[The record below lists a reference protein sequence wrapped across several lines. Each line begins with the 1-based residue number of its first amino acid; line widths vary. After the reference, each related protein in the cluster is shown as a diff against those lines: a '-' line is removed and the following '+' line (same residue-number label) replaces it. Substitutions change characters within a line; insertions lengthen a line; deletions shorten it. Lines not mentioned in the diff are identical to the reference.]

1 MKTLNEHLK
10 TKTFKNVY
18 LLYGDE
24 AYLRNQ
30 YRDKLKKA
38 MINEGDTMNFSCF
51 EGKGIDEKELTA
63 MADTVPFF
71 SDYRLI
77 IVENSGFFKTSG
89 HETLAEYMKHIP
101 ETTCIV
107 FVESEVDKRSKL
119 FKAVSS
125 TGYAASLTMPGDK
138 QLMLWLGGIVK
149 RENKLIQEQT
159 MQYFLQLVEHDMNG
173 MRQEMEKLI
182 CYVGHRQVIEKADVD
197 AVCCVFVENK
207 VFDMISAVAEK
218 NQKRAMQLYDD
229 LVALKEPP
237 MRILYLM
244 IKQFNTLYE
253 VRDLAV
259 KGYPASA
266 IAEKTAIRDFIVKR
280 NISLGRHF
288 EITALR
294 EAVAYGTE
302 LEEEIKT
309 GRITDRLAVE
319 LMIQKYSRA

>member
-1 MKTLNEHLK
+1 MEKIDWNRVKTTIRNWKPGEYIRQTSIVVIGVLITFVGSELVTRCSEQKDIKSTMLLIRDELK
-10 TKTFKNVY
+10 NNRKNFEKIVSEFSA
-18 LLYGDE
+18 DE
-24 AYLRNQ
+24 
-30 YRDKLKKA
+30 
-38 MINEGDTMNFSCF
+38 
-51 EGKGIDEKELTA
+51 
-63 MADTVPFF
+63 
-71 SDYRLI
+71 RL
-77 IVENSGFFKTSG
+77 SA
-89 HETLAEYMKHIP
+89 L
-101 ETTCIV
+101 
-107 FVESEVDKRSKL
+107 
-119 FKAVSS
+119 
-125 TGYAASLTMPGDK
+125 
-138 QLMLWLGGIVK
+138 
-149 RENKLIQEQT
+149 
-159 MQYFLQLVEHDMNG
+159 LVEHDMNG

-288 EITALR
+288 EIAALR

>member
-1 MKTLNEHLK
+1 
-10 TKTFKNVY
+10 
-18 LLYGDE
+18 
-24 AYLRNQ
+24 
-30 YRDKLKKA
+30 
-38 MINEGDTMNFSCF
+38 
-51 EGKGIDEKELTA
+51 
-63 MADTVPFF
+63 
-71 SDYRLI
+71 
-77 IVENSGFFKTSG
+77 
-89 HETLAEYMKHIP
+89 MKHIP

-125 TGYAASLTMPGDK
+125 TGYAANLTMPGDK

>member
-18 LLYGDE
+18 LLYGNE

-125 TGYAASLTMPGDK
+125 TGYAANLTMPGDK

-149 RENKLIQEQT
+149 REK
-159 MQYFLQLVEHDMNG
+159 
-173 MRQEMEKLI
+173 KLI

>member
-125 TGYAASLTMPGDK
+125 TGYAANLTMPGDK

-173 MRQEMEKLI
+173 MRKFDILNALGQEDPVTVIRSGKACQI
-182 CYVGHRQVIEKADVD
+182 PCSQVVVGDIVVLQQGDEVPADLPSLYK
-197 AVCCVFVENK
+197 ET
-207 VFDMISAVAEK
+207 AEGG
-218 NQKRAMQLYDD
+218 L
-229 LVALKEPP
+229 AL
-237 MRILYLM
+237 L
-244 IKQFNTLYE
+244 Q
-253 VRDLAV
+253 
-259 KGYPASA
+259 
-266 IAEKTAIRDFIVKR
+266 
-280 NISLGRHF
+280 
-288 EITALR
+288 
-294 EAVAYGTE
+294 
-302 LEEEIKT
+302 
-309 GRITDRLAVE
+309 
-319 LMIQKYSRA
+319 